1 MKLLILLFLLVLI
14 KICLK
19 EYFYK
24 ENFEACSYE
33 DYKKTL
39 KDNLK
44 GYNSINDGTINSSNK
59 YYFDTN
65 STKLRNHNY
74 FINQAKN
81 NLKKY
86 NKNCNNSFDNKKNTN
101 IKSFKDNLEEI
112 YDVEE

>member
-24 ENFEACSYE
+24 ENFEMCSYE
-33 DYKKTL
+33 DYNKTL
-39 KDNLK
+39 NDNLK
-44 GYNSINDGTINSSNK
+44 VFNHSNDNNAVRVNRYG
-59 YYFDTN
+59 FDPAHP
-65 STKLRNHNY
+65 KLIYHS
-74 FINQAKN
+74 FIINQTKN
-81 NLKKY
+81 NLDNY
-86 NKNCNNSFDNKKNTN
+86 NKNCNNVFDNKKNTN

>member
-14 KICLK
+14 KISLK

-24 ENFEACSYE
+24 ENFETCSYE
-33 DYKKTL
+33 DYNKTL
-39 KDNLK
+39 NDNLIN
-44 GYNSINDGTINSSNK
+44 YNFINDTISRRSK
-59 YYFDTN
+59 YYFNTN
-65 STKLRNHNY
+65 ASKLRYHSFN
-74 FINQAKN
+74 INQIKN
-81 NLKKY
+81 NLDNY